1 VSREWP
7 VLSYEQWSET
17 CDTLHADATLLPE
30 AASCLRGLRLGSS
43 ARRQRR
49 KQATADR
56 VGPQDVLS
64 GVLRRY
70 IVCYTVWY
78 SVRCTNGR

>member
-56 VGPQDVLS
+56 V
-64 GVLRRY
+64 
-70 IVCYTVWY
+70 
-78 SVRCTNGR
+78 